1 MTSDKAF
8 RKVQVLCLH
17 GHAQTGDAFRSR
29 IGSLRTPLKKY
40 CDFHFIDGPFVVP
53 PCAHSAEAARSW
65 LEVVAP
71 TSDVSGS
78 PSPVSDT
85 SSKVDGSKFVAS
97 WEASVRIVRQTMQ
110 EKQIDALMGFS
121 LGAALILGVLTEQK
135 EPRRLRFVALFS
147 GFVPDKD
154 AGIADRIRKRIGSA
168 AHGHE
173 TTTATSSAGDLAAA
187 DVAMETCTDNMNKM
201 SPPLPSSFH
210 CYGLAD
216 EIITA
221 ERSKEAASLFAGAGE
236 SSFREHEV
244 VHFSHPGG
252 HLVPS
257 QAKNAFRD
265 FVQRVAQVHAQEQ

>member
-1 MTSDKAF
+1 MTSEKAF
-8 RKVQVLCLH
+8 RKLQVLCLH

-78 PSPVSDT
+78 PVSD
-85 SSKVDGSKFVAS
+85 KVDVSKFVAS

-121 LGAALILGVLTEQK
+121 LGAALILGVLTEAK
-135 EPRRLRFVALFS
+135 EARSLRFVALFS

-154 AGIADRIRKRIGSA
+154 AGIADRIRKRIGGA

-173 TTTATSSAGDLAAA
+173 TTTAASSAGDLAAA
-187 DVAMETCTDNMNKM
+187 DVATETCTDNMNNKNKM

-236 SSFREHEV
+236 SSFGEHEV

-265 FVQRVAQVHAQEQ
+265 FVQRVANAQEQ